1 MTEGVNIGT
10 VQAIVGIMIFDE
22 VLLDDLDEELYD
34 TNLQFC
40 RPRQSWKNGRAVNT
54 KALQYSYRRNRK
66 QIPRKTNSYVRTTT
80 RCRYLGVQPR
90 TKRQLHRGQNRYAD
104 SRYKQ
109 RSVGISY

>member
-22 VLLDDLDEELYD
+22 VILDDIDEELND
-34 TNLQFC
+34 TDLQFC
-40 RPRQSWKNGRAVNT
+40 RPRQSRKNGRAVNT
-54 KALQYSYRRNRK
+54 KTLQFSKRQIRK
-66 QIPRKTNSYVRTTT
+66 QIPRKTYTNGRATA
-80 RCRYLGVQPR
+80 RCRYLGVQPI
-90 TKRQLHRGQNRYAD
+90 TKRQLYRSQNRYAD